1 MNSIVLNFKL
11 YLIYSIIMDSFKDN
25 LGVFTD
31 KYEEVENNSD
41 KLVKYQS
48 VIKLKRSSENI
59 QLLISLS
66 EDEAEEK

>member
-1 MNSIVLNFKL
+1 
-11 YLIYSIIMDSFKDN
+11 MDSFKDN

-48 VIKLKRSSENI
+48 LIKLKRSSENI